1 MTSTHQMTS
10 SISIIIPTLN
20 ESGNI
25 ARQAQALADAGCEVI
40 VVDGGSGDGT
50 VEAAEKAGF
59 KVLSSPPG
67 RGRQLNLGAQAATG
81 DILLFLHADTRLP
94 SGFASTVIT
103 AVHGSGC
110 SVGAF
115 RLAIDE
121 PSPALRFIASCAN
134 LRSRLLH
141 LPYGDQA
148 LFTARS
154 TFDKAG
160 GFAELAI
167 MEDFFFVKKAQKL
180 GPVCITDEYVTT
192 SARRWKRK
200 GIVRT
205 TLVNQVMVAGYY
217 LKIPPEKLALLY
229 DR

>member
-1 MTSTHQMTS
+1 MTLTRRTISG
-10 SISIIIPTLN
+10 ISIIIPTLN
-20 ESGNI
+20 ERGNI
-25 ARQAQALADAGCEVI
+25 ALQASALANSGCEVI

-50 VEAAEKAGF
+50 VETAEKAGF
-59 KVLSSPPG
+59 TVFSSPPG
-67 RGRQLNLGAQAATG
+67 RARQLNLGARAAAG
-81 DILLFLHADTRLP
+81 GILLFLHADTRLP
-94 SGFASTVIT
+94 SGFASTVI
-103 AVHGSGC
+103 AALHDSGC

-121 PSPALRFIASCAN
+121 PTPALRFIACCAN

-148 LFTARS
+148 LFTTRDIFA
-154 TFDKAG
+154 KAG

-167 MEDFFFVKKAQKL
+167 MEDFLFVKKAQKL
-180 GPVCITDEYVTT
+180 GSVLITEDYVTT

-200 GIVRT
+200 GILRT
-205 TLVNQVMVAGYY
+205 TMINQVMVAGYY